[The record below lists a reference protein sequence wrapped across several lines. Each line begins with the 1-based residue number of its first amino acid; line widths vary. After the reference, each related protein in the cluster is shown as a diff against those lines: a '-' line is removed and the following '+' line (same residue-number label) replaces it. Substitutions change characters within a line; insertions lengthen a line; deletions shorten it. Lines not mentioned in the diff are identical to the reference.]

1 MTDPD
6 TPTTPLRGSEPEAL
20 PRVADPGAPTP
31 RRAALAFVF
40 ITVVL
45 DVLSVGIIIPVLPAL
60 VKELVEE
67 FPGGNTRQAAEIYG
81 LFGTVWALMQ
91 FIFSP
96 VLGALSDRFGRRPVL
111 LLSTFGLG
119 LDYVLMA
126 VSPTIGWLFAGRV
139 ISGITSASF
148 TTAAAYI
155 ADITPHE
162 RRAAGFGLLGAAF
175 GLGFVLGPAIGG
187 VLGDFSLRLPFW
199 VAAGC
204 TLLGT
209 IYGLFVLPESLPRDR
224 RAAFRLSRANPV
236 ASLQLLRSHVELLGL
251 AAVMFI
257 FYLAHEVLTSTFVL
271 YARYRY
277 GWQERDVG
285 LTLTLFGVCS
295 MAIQMGL
302 VQPVVARFGERGAI
316 LAGLTFGIAGF
327 AIFGLATTG
336 FAFLV
341 GIPIMSMWGLFGPSA
356 QSLMT
361 RHVGPTEQGKL
372 QGALNALRGITGMV
386 GPILFTSTFAAFI
399 ETRNGIELPGA
410 AFLLAMLLLVCAVL
424 LAWHVTRR
432 E

>member
-1 MTDPD
+1 M
-6 TPTTPLRGSEPEAL
+6 
-20 PRVADPGAPTP
+20 
-31 RRAALAFVF
+31 AFIF

-45 DVLSVGIIIPVLPAL
+45 DVLSVGVIIPVLPEL
-60 VKELVEE
+60 VKELQ
-67 FPGGNTRQAAEIYG
+67 GGDTKRAAEIYG

-126 VSPTIGWLFAGRV
+126 SAPTVGWLFAGRV

-162 RRAAGFGLLGAAF
+162 RRAAGFGFLGAAF

-187 VLGDFSLRLPFW
+187 LLGDYSLRLPFW

-204 TLLGT
+204 TLVGT
-209 IYGLFVLPESLPRDR
+209 LYGFFVLPESLPLER
-224 RAAFRLSRANPV
+224 RATFSFRRANPV
-236 ASLQLLRSHVELLGL
+236 ASLQLLRSHIELLGL
-251 AAVMFI
+251 SAVMFI

-277 GWQERDVG
+277 DWHERDVG

-295 MAIQMGL
+295 MIVQMAL
-302 VQPVVARFGERGAI
+302 IRPVVARFGERRAI
-316 LAGLTFGIAGF
+316 LAGLAFGIGGM

-336 FAFLV
+336 ALFLV
-341 GIPIMSMWGLFGPSA
+341 GIPVMSMWGLFGPSA
-356 QSLMT
+356 
-361 RHVGPTEQGKL
+361 R
-372 QGALNALRGITGMV
+372 A
-386 GPILFTSTFAAFI
+386 
-399 ETRNGIELPGA
+399 
-410 AFLLAMLLLVCAVL
+410 
-424 LAWHVTRR
+424 
-432 E
+432 